1 MLELFGDKIL
11 MNGRHILTLPP
22 GFEPSDRMV
31 LQTLLERTADR
42 DELPEPPALMEL
54 AHWDCVLDP
63 DGKLYVLPAEAM
75 QIPVPKG
82 WHRFYAVDFEDLTKY
97 TDQLF

>member
-22 GFEPSDRMV
+22 GFEPADYSR
-31 LQTLLERTADR
+31 LRELLERTER
-42 DELPEPPALMEL
+42 DPPELSDLT
-54 AHWDCVLDP
+54 HWDCVLDP
-63 DGKLYVLPAEAM
+63 DGKLYVLPDEAM

-82 WHRFYAVDFEDLTKY
+82 WHRLYAIDFEDLK
-97 TDQLF
+97 